1 MISVKV
7 ANLDKFKRL
16 QAPQGCLIEPEVN
29 HAKHGLA
36 YDSILEDYIF
46 SFLHDISVQVIADYL
61 VALLLLQKDDGG
73 IRTIVIEKTE
83 ININAVST
91 EEVEKIIYKIIEEK
105 KESISKENSD
115 KS

>member
-36 YDSILEDYIF
+36 YDSILEDYIL
-46 SFLHDISVQVIADYL
+46 SFLHDISVQVVADYL
-61 VALLLLQKDDGG
+61 VALLLMQKDDRGP
-73 IRTIVIEKTE
+73 RNVYIEKIE
-83 ININAVST
+83 INVNALSEAEIRNKVNDAIKQKMDST
-91 EEVEKIIYKIIEEK
+91 I
-105 KESISKENSD
+105 D
-115 KS
+115 KSEKT